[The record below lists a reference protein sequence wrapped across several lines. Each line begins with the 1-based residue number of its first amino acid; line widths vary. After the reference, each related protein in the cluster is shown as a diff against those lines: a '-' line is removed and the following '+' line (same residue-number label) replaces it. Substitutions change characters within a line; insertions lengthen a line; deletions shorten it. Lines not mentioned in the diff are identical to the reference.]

1 MSRRDS
7 YAYVGKSFVAVDAE
21 RKIRGEAVFAGDLDV
36 GRALVGKLIRS
47 PHAHAKILAI
57 DLSRARKVKGVKAV
71 ISADDLPDVRMGTG
85 ILDKPLLARKVVRH
99 VGEPVVAIAGVS
111 ERACEAA
118 AKLVKIAYRPM
129 PAIFDAEEAI
139 AEHQKIVVHPE
150 LSSYVKTAKWPPDLG
165 RPNISSC
172 WGLKRG
178 DVEKG
183 FAQSD
188 VVIEN
193 TFRTAAVQH
202 VPLEPHSA
210 VARVEADGS
219 VTVWGTPRT
228 PAQVN
233 AVVAMMLEMPLSK
246 VHLVTTHDVGGSFG
260 GKSDGVVEA
269 LAAWLARYS
278 RMPVK
283 LLLDRAGEFV
293 TVTKHGFVVKIKDG
307 ISRDGIIKSR
317 KIEIILDGGAY
328 SGSPVPRNCT
338 FGAETYKVGNLEVD
352 SYRAYTNLP
361 YAGSL
366 RGFGITDVTTAIE
379 QQMDIIAA
387 ELGMDPVEFRLK
399 NLCVQGD
406 VNNLGE
412 TMRSLGSREC
422 LTAVAE
428 AIKSFKAEG
437 KTERGLW
444 RRGFGISIGQKYSQA
459 PTQSHCEV
467 KAHPDGSIEVF
478 VGGID
483 TGQGFATTMSQI
495 AAEEMATPMN
505 KIHVRMRSLGRPVY
519 DVGGISSRQ
528 TFNTGNAVRLALVD
542 LKKQIFDL
550 VHQLGEAPEELR
562 YADGAIYPAA
572 GSEPLL
578 KLSDLFCDH
587 RSYWGGYSGPRELL
601 QTIPGGGELVGK
613 SVWVVKSTPMDP
625 RDSRLLVEETSEQE
639 VRVNAFYT
647 PAAAAAE
654 VMVNVGTGEVR
665 VTRLFCAVD
674 GGKIMNPTLAEG
686 QVEGA
691 ACMAV
696 GAALMEEMY
705 RDGDLLGTSFR
716 EYAIPTAADMPTI
729 ENFKIFFVESP
740 QPDGPF
746 GAKGMSEVAIVPVP
760 AAIAN
765 AVADAIGKRVAAI
778 PITPDRVLR
787 ALRGEGAEAK
797 TVFCFPR
804 ALGEI
809 APKESGQARGL
820 YQIT

>member
-1 MSRRDS
+1 MGQRDS
-7 YAYVGKSFVAVDAE
+7 YSYVGKSFVAVDAE
-21 RKIRGEAVFAGDLDV
+21 RKVRGEAVFAGDLDV
-36 GRALVGKLIRS
+36 GRALVGKLVRS

-57 DLSRARKVKGVKAV
+57 DLGRARKVKGIKAV

-85 ILDKPLLARKVVRH
+85 ILDKPLLARGVVRH
-99 VGEPVVAIAGVS
+99 VGEPVVAIAGAS
-111 ERACEAA
+111 ERACEEA
-118 AKLVKIAYRPM
+118 AKLVRISYEPM

-139 AEHQKIVVHPE
+139 AKRQKVIVHPQ
-150 LSSYVKTAKWPPDLG
+150 LSTYVKAAKWPPDLG

-172 WGLKRG
+172 WGLQRG

-183 FAQSD
+183 FAESD
-188 VVIEN
+188 LIVEN

-210 VARVEADGS
+210 VARLEVDGS

-233 AVVAMMLEMPLSK
+233 AVVAMMLQMPLSQ
-246 VHLVTTHDVGGSFG
+246 VHLITSHDVGGSFG

-269 LAAWLARYS
+269 IAAWLARYS
-278 RMPVK
+278 KMPVK
-283 LLLDRAGEFV
+283 LLVDRAGEFV

-307 ISRDGIIKSR
+307 ISRDGIIKAR
-317 KIEIILDGGAY
+317 KIEIILNGGAY

-338 FGAETYKVGNLEVD
+338 FGAETYKVGSLEVN

-387 ELGMDPVEFRLK
+387 KLGMDPVEFRLK

-412 TMRSLGSREC
+412 KMRSLGSREC
-422 LTAVAE
+422 LMAVAE
-428 AIKSFKAEG
+428 AIKPLKQQG
-437 KTERGLW
+437 KKEQGLW
-444 RRGFGISIGQKYSQA
+444 RRGFGISVGQKYSQA

-483 TGQGFATTMSQI
+483 TGQGFLTMMTQI
-495 AAEEMATPMN
+495 AAEEMNTPMD
-505 KIHVRMRSLGRPVY
+505 KIHIRMRSLGRSVY

-562 YADGAIYPAA
+562 YADGVIYPAN

-578 KLSDLFCDH
+578 RLSDLFCDH

-601 QTIPGGGELVGK
+601 QTIPGGGELVGRA
-613 SVWVVKSTPMDP
+613 VWVVKSTPMDP
-625 RDSRLLVEETSEQE
+625 RDSRLLVEDNSEE

-654 VMVNVGTGEVR
+654 VMVNIGTGEVR
-665 VTRLFCAVD
+665 VKRLFCAVD

-696 GAALMEEMY
+696 GTALMEEMY
-705 RDGDLLGTSFR
+705 RDGALLGKCFR
-716 EYAIPTAADMPTI
+716 EYPIPTAADMPTT

-765 AVADAIGKRVAAI
+765 AVADATGKRVAAI
-778 PITPDRVLR
+778 PITPDRVLE
-787 ALRGEGAEAK
+787 ALRGGETEGKA
-797 TVFCFPR
+797 VFCFPR

>member
-1 MSRRDS
+1 MAQLGS
-7 YAYVGKSFVAVDAE
+7 YNYVGKSFVAVDAE
-21 RKIRGEAVFAGDLDV
+21 RKIRGEAVFAGDLEV
-36 GRALVGKLIRS
+36 GRALIGKLVRS

-57 DLSRARKVKGVKAV
+57 DLSRARKVKGIKAV
-71 ISADDLPDVRMGTG
+71 ISADDLPDVKMGTG
-85 ILDKPLLARKVVRH
+85 TLDKPLLARGVVRH
-99 VGEPVVAIAGVS
+99 VGEAVVAIAGVS
-111 ERACEAA
+111 ERACDEAA
-118 AKLVKIAYRPM
+118 KAIRISYEPM

-139 AEHQKIVVHPE
+139 AERQKVIVHPE
-150 LSSYVKTAKWPPDLG
+150 LSTYVKAAKWPPDLG

-188 VVIEN
+188 VVVEN
-193 TFRTAAVQH
+193 TFRTAATQH

-228 PAQVN
+228 PASVN
-233 AVVAMMLEMPLSK
+233 AVVAMMLQMPLSE
-246 VHLVTTHDVGGSFG
+246 VHLVSSHDVGGSFG
-260 GKSDGVVEA
+260 GKSDGAVEA
-269 LAAWLARYS
+269 IAAWLARYS
-278 RMPVK
+278 KMPVK
-283 LLLDRAGEFV
+283 LLVDRAGEFV

-307 ISRDGIIKSR
+307 ISRDGIIKAR
-317 KIEIILDGGAY
+317 KIEIILNGGAY

-338 FGAETYKVGNLEVD
+338 FGAETYKVGNLEVN

-387 ELGMDPVEFRLK
+387 KLGMDPVELRLK

-406 VNNLGE
+406 INNLGE
-412 TMRSLGSREC
+412 KMRSLGSREC
-422 LTAVAE
+422 LMAVAE
-428 AIKSFKAEG
+428 AIKPLKKERKKAP
-437 KTERGLW
+437 GLW
-444 RRGFGISIGQKYSQA
+444 RRGFGISVGQKYSQA

-483 TGQGFATTMSQI
+483 TGQGFATTMTQI
-495 AAEEMATPMN
+495 AAEEMDTPMD

-550 VHQLGEAPEELR
+550 VHQVGEAPEELR
-562 YADGAIYPAA
+562 YSDGVIYPAN

-578 KLSDLFCDH
+578 QLSDLFCDH

-613 SVWVVKSTPMDP
+613 AVWVVKSTPMDP
-625 RDSRLLVEETSEQE
+625 RDSRLFVEDASEEE

-654 VMVNVGTGEVR
+654 VMVNIGTGEVR
-665 VTRLFCAVD
+665 VVRLFCAVD
-674 GGKIMNPTLAEG
+674 AGKVMNPTLAEG

-705 RDGDLLGTSFR
+705 SDGALLGTCFR
-716 EYAIPTAADMPTI
+716 EYLIPTAVDMPTR

-765 AVADAIGKRVAAI
+765 AVADATGKRITTI
-778 PITPDRVLR
+778 PITPDRVLQ
-787 ALRGEGAEAK
+787 ALTAGESEGK
-797 TVFCFPR
+797 VKFCFPLS
-804 ALGEI
+804 LGEI